1 MSYELTFKERPSFL
15 HAVVTGSNSK
25 ENVRNYLEDIM
36 HECLARGCSRVLIE
50 EKLDG
55 PRLPSNEVIEIVSTD
70 SGRALGLFN
79 AIAYVDVNA
88 ESSLMTFAGSV
99 ARKRGLPIEV
109 FPNVEEAEKWLE
121 AIDT

>member
-1 MSYELTFKERPSFL
+1 
-15 HAVVTGSNSK
+15 
-25 ENVRNYLEDIM
+25 M

-109 FPNVEEAEKWLE
+109 FPTVEEAEKWLE